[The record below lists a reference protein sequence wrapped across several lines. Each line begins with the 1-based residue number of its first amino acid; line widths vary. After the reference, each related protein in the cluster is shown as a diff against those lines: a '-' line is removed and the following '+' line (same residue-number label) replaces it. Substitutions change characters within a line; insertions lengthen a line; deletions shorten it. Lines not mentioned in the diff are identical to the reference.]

1 MWLDSWLL
9 MLLGARVGLK
19 QTIYRV
25 SEDVNVV
32 ELCVIVYEP
41 IIDCPIEFS
50 FEVKL
55 STIDKTAG
63 ID

>member
-1 MWLDSWLL
+1 MVINVTI
-9 MLLGARVGLK
+9 GARVGLK

-25 SEDVNVV
+25 SEDVSVV
-32 ELCVIVYEP
+32 GLCVIVYEP

-55 STIDKTAG
+55 STKNGTA
-63 ID
+63 

>member
-1 MWLDSWLL
+1 M
-9 MLLGARVGLK
+9 GLE

-25 SEDVNVV
+25 TEDVNVV